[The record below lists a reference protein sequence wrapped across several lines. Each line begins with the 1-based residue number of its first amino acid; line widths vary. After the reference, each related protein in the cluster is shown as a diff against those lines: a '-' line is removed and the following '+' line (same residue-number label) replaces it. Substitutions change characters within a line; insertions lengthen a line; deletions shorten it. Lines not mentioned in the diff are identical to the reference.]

1 MEMVEPAEVSCP
13 YCGESVDLIIDEGG
27 GASQQYVED
36 CPVCCRPWEVEV
48 GQGRDGVWFAHLR
61 TADE

>member
-1 MEMVEPAEVSCP
+1 MIREETTRCP
-13 YCGESVDLIIDEGG
+13 YCGELVDVDVDVSGG
-27 GASQQYVED
+27 RRQQYVED

-48 GQGRDGVWFAHLR
+48 VAIQEDVWHVTLR